1 MKFPFWR
8 HNQREA
14 DLDKEIQSHLEIAAR
29 ERTAGGE
36 SSEHAKAA
44 ARRQFGN
51 VALVKETT
59 RDVWVWRWLTDLVA
73 DLRFGLRMLLK
84 NPGFTTTAIL
94 TLALGIGVNTAL
106 FTAYH
111 AVSMKMIPVEN
122 PQSVVRI
129 MKWFSNGAE
138 GDLQFAF
145 SYPEYLYYRDHN
157 RIFSG
162 VVAASWPTGMPASLQ
177 TEDKSGQKTFGGPS
191 PVVAQIVSG
200 NYFSELGINAMR
212 GRTFV
217 EKSEGGSAT
226 EPAIVISYAFWQ
238 RSFHSDSN
246 AIGALLKVNGT
257 IFSVIGI
264 TPQKFTGTANPPI
277 EPDFWAPLEMQPQ
290 LIPGHDWK
298 NDPLEHRIQLIGR
311 LAPGLNAPSAMSGLN
326 VAFNSFLPVPHE
338 YAQSEKVTHLTLQ
351 DATYFGETHDWKF
364 QAFVALLMVITGL
377 VLLIACANI
386 ANMLLARSTARQ
398 KEVSTRLALG
408 AGRGRIVRQLLTE
421 STLLAV
427 LGGGVGLIFSM
438 WASNALWLE
447 IAHVI
452 PGSLGPSLASVI
464 QMDLNLRVFAYSM
477 LLSIFTGAVFGLSPA
492 LRAARADLTVAL
504 KDEGNAIGGRV
515 GRSRLR
521 SLLVAAQVAG
531 SMLLLITAGL
541 LSRALVKSQSA
552 EPGFNT
558 KNVFNI
564 GFDRPADPQKAN
576 AIVRRVADHLKTLPE
591 IESSCI
597 VDRLPFT
604 GTWTPPVIA
613 QGSAAAPENNPARTL
628 ANYVSSGY
636 FATLEIPILR
646 GRTFTEEESYSGGG
660 VAIVS
665 ESAARHFWPGDDPI
679 GKRIKMDLTFRRN
692 WTDFTVVG
700 VARDVRTANLSRMD
714 SSFIY
719 LPTTL
724 SKFYDYNLLV
734 RLRPDVIANP
744 TAFYSSLRE
753 WTLELRLGQSL
764 ESFLKFQRVMPEAI
778 AMFSTIL
785 AFLAVVL
792 AAVGIYGVMAF
803 LVSQR
808 TREIGIRVALG
819 ATPRDVLRVII
830 LQGLKPVFIGGLI
843 GLILCLGLSF
853 VLRAMLNFP
862 GSPDLLFGVG
872 AFDPLTFIGFSF
884 LLACVALVACYVPAR
899 RALRVDPMVALRYE

>member
-1 MKFPFWR
+1 VKFFFQQR
-8 HNQREA
+8 KQREA
-14 DLDKEIQSHLEIAAR
+14 ELDKEIQSHLQIAAR
-29 ERTAGGE
+29 ERAEQGE
-36 SSEHAKAA
+36 SPAEATAA
-44 ARRQFGN
+44 AQRQFGN
-51 VALVKETT
+51 VGLVMETT
-59 RDVWVWRWLTDLVA
+59 RDVWAWRWLADLVT
-73 DLRFGLRMLLK
+73 DLRFGLRMLVK
-84 NPGFTTTAIL
+84 NPGFTATAVL

-129 MKWFSNGAE
+129 LKWFTNGAE

-157 RIFSG
+157 QIFSG
-162 VVAASWPTGMPASLQ
+162 VVAASWPTGMSASLQ
-177 TEDKSGQKTFGGPS
+177 SEDKSGQKTFGSPS

-217 EKSEGGSAT
+217 ENNDSASAT
-226 EPAIVISYAFWQ
+226 EPGIVISYAFWQ
-238 RSFHSDSN
+238 RSFRADPN
-246 AIGALLKVNGT
+246 AIGALVRINGT
-257 IFSVIGI
+257 VYSVIGI
-264 TPQKFTGTANPPI
+264 TPQKFTGTANPPV
-277 EPDFWAPLEMQPQ
+277 EPDLWAPLEMQSR

-298 NDPLEHRIQLIGR
+298 NDPLEHRVQLIGR
-311 LAPGLNAPSAMSGLN
+311 LAPGQSNSTALSGLN
-326 VAFNSFLPVPHE
+326 VAFDSFHPVPHE
-338 YAQSEKVTHLTLQ
+338 YAQSEKVTHLSLQ
-351 DATYFGETHDWKF
+351 DATYFGETHDWRF
-364 QAFVALLMVITGL
+364 HAFVALLMVITGL

-386 ANMLLARSTARQ
+386 ANMLLARATGRQ

-408 AGRGRIVRQLLTE
+408 AGRGRITRQLLTE

-447 IAHVI
+447 IAHVMQN
-452 PGSLGPSLASVI
+452 SLGGNLASVI
-464 QMDLNLRVFAYSM
+464 RMDLNLRVFAYSM
-477 LLSIFTGAVFGLSPA
+477 LLSIVTGAMFGLSPA

-531 SMLLLITAGL
+531 SMLLLISAGL

-558 KNVFNI
+558 RNVFVM

-576 AIVRRVADHLKTLPE
+576 AIVRQIAGHLKTLPE

-597 VDRLPFT
+597 VDRPPFT

-636 FATLEIPILR
+636 FVTLGIPILR
-646 GRTFTEEESYSGGG
+646 GRTFSEEESMAGGG

-665 ESAARHFWPGDDPI
+665 DSAARLFWPGDDPI
-679 GKRIKMDLTFRRN
+679 GKRIKMDLTFRGN
-692 WTDFTVVG
+692 WADFEVVG
-700 VARDVRTANLSRMD
+700 IAKDVRTANLSRMD
-714 SSFIY
+714 SSFVY
-719 LPTTL
+719 LPTTS

-744 TAFYSSLRE
+744 TAFYSSLRG
-753 WTLELRLGQSL
+753 WTLELGLGQNL
-764 ESFLKFQRVMPEAI
+764 DNFLRIQRAMPEAI

-785 AFLAVVL
+785 AFLAVAL

-819 ATPRDVLRVII
+819 ATPGDVLRVII
-830 LQGLKPVFIGGLI
+830 LQGLTPVFVGGLI
-843 GLILCLGLSF
+843 GLILCVGLSF
-853 VLRAMLNFP
+853 VLRAMLIFP

-872 AFDPLTFIGFSF
+872 AFDPLTFLGFTS

-899 RALRVDPMVALRYE
+899 RALKVDPMIALRYE